1 MMTDIDD
8 DVFKQFIDSQAIK
21 TVYGPVALALA
32 LDWPLMASYNE
43 VESYA
48 KWAKARI
55 PTLFEVRSIHE
66 YAEKQKA
73 ERKPPCNKSSPRL
86 QPDPEEIFVDLTGCN
101 TGLQHFHPV
110 AVTQT
115 AVGSLAWGTWVA
127 RGSGLARCLLPSPIS
142 SPWIFIPATAVCI
155 WLMTPRHAMAKSRK
169 LQPTSCTGSTR
180 PS

>member
-1 MMTDIDD
+1 MMTDINDD
-8 DVFKQFIDSQAIK
+8 AFKQFIDSQAIK

-110 AVTQT
+110 AVTQN
-115 AVGSLAWGTWVA
+115 GS
-127 RGSGLARCLLPSPIS
+127 RISGLGDMGGAWEWTS
-142 SPWIFIPATAVCI
+142 SLFAPQPNFKPMDIYPGYSGVY
-155 WLMTPRHAMAKSRK
+155 MAHDSAA
-169 LQPTSCTGSTR
+169 CNG
-180 PS
+180 